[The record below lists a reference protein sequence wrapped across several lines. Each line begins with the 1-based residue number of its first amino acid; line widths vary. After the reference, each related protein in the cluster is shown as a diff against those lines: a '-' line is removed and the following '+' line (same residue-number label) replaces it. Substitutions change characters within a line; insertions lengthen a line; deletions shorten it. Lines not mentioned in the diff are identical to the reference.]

1 VICLLATVGQSTV
14 LRSAL
19 SVQKTLDIQPA
30 HGLLPMNNFHR
41 IAGFVV
47 VVASL
52 TACAD
57 DVVPQPAPET
67 PTVRSDRATVTG
79 RVVDTHGVAVAGATV
94 AVRASGEHAT
104 ADSTGTFTL
113 DVPANTTLTLAAT
126 APNMA
131 PTLLQQF
138 MVSPDAN
145 TAVEIAMV
153 TSDHFKSLVAMG
165 ANASGGVIAVA
176 VKSMSGAGTVGGAT
190 VELTPSLG
198 RVMYPATG
206 AGMADPDPSMATV
219 VQGVQG
225 DGSYA
230 WALGVQPHVSIMQL
244 ALRGVAQVE
253 PPYSIDDVM
262 WPGTFTVDAGALT
275 QVTLFTR

>member
-1 VICLLATVGQSTV
+1 MS
-14 LRSAL
+14 
-19 SVQKTLDIQPA
+19 
-30 HGLLPMNNFHR
+30 NFHR
-41 IAGFVV
+41 IAGFIV
-47 VVASL
+47 VVASF
-52 TACAD
+52 TGCAD
-57 DVVPQPAPET
+57 DPAPQPAPET
-67 PTVRSDRATVTG
+67 PTIGSDRATVTG

-104 ADSTGTFTL
+104 VDSTGTFTL

-131 PTLLQQF
+131 PTLLQQL
-138 MVSPDAN
+138 MVSPGAN
-145 TAVEIAMV
+145 AAVEIAMV
-153 TSDHFKSLVAMG
+153 TGDHFKSLVAMG
-165 ANASGGVIAVA
+165 GNPAGGVVAVA
-176 VKSMSGAGTVGGAT
+176 LKSLSGAGSVGGAT
-190 VELTPSLG
+190 VELTPALG
-198 RVMYPATG
+198 RVMYPTG
-206 AGMADPDPSMATV
+206 VGMADPDPSMATV

-225 DGSYA
+225 DDSYA